1 MILRECRILTK
12 LIRQIM
18 NRKWQVTKYII
29 LDFLAAALSWTA
41 FFIYRKAVI
50 EPQRFGIDIPIEF
63 SNRYFVGLVL
73 IPALWVLFYYI
84 TGFYDNIYRRSRL
97 LELGQTTLTSLVG
110 VIVVFFVLILDD
122 YIHSYRNYYQLF
134 FTLLGLH
141 FGFTYFFRLILTTRT
156 IHRIHRR
163 KIGFNTLLIGSNEK
177 AEKVFKEMSG
187 QKRPAGNLFAGFVGV
202 ENNDDKLLGK
212 HLPRLGYLNDL
223 NRIIEK
229 NNIEEVIIA
238 IETREQERLNGILTV
253 LENRQVT
260 IWGIPDLYD
269 FLSGT
274 VKTTTI
280 YGSPLIKISNGL
292 MPAWQEKMKRLIDVV
307 CSCIAIILFLPVF
320 LVLAILILKSSK
332 GPVFYKQERI
342 GRFGKPFNIYK
353 LRSMVKDAE
362 NGTPALSSEN
372 DERITKI
379 GLFLRKTH
387 LDEIPQF
394 YNVIKGDMSLVGPR
408 PERQYFI
415 EQIVKHAPHYTHL
428 HKIRPGITSWGQVK
442 YGYASNVEEML
453 ERLPYD
459 MMYMKNISL
468 YIDFKIL
475 IYTLMVSFKANG
487 K

>member
-1 MILRECRILTK
+1 M
-12 LIRQIM
+12 M
-18 NRKWQVTKYII
+18 NKRWQVAKYLIF
-29 LDFLAAALSWTA
+29 DFLASAISWTV

-50 EPQRFGIDIPIEF
+50 EPQYFGIDIPIEF
-63 SNRYFVGLVL
+63 SNRYFLGLAF
-73 IPALWVLFYYI
+73 IPLLWILFYYI

-97 LELGQTTLTSLVG
+97 LELGQTFLTSVVG
-110 VIVVFFVLILDD
+110 VIAIFFTLILDD
-122 YIHSYRNYYQLF
+122 YIHSYKNYYQLF
-134 FTLLGLH
+134 FTLFGLH
-141 FGFTYFFRLILTTRT
+141 FGLTYLFRLVLTTRT

-177 AEKVFKEMSG
+177 AEKVYREMSS

-202 ENNDDKLLGK
+202 ENNDDRLLGQY
-212 HLPRLGYLNDL
+212 LPQLGKLNEL
-223 NRIIEK
+223 NEIIDR

-238 IETREQERLNGILTV
+238 IETREHERLNGILTV
-253 LENRQVT
+253 LENQQIT

-274 VKTTTI
+274 VKTTAI

-292 MPAWQEKMKRLIDVV
+292 MPTWQANMKRLLDVV
-307 CSCIAIILFLPVF
+307 LSIIASIIFLPVF
-320 LVLAILILKSSK
+320 IVLAVLIKKSSK
-332 GPVFYKQERI
+332 GPIIYKQERI

-353 LRSMVKDAE
+353 LRSMVHGAE

-379 GLFLRKTH
+379 GRFLRKTH

-408 PERQYFI
+408 PERQFYI
-415 EQIVKHAPHYTHL
+415 DQIVKQAPHYTHL
-428 HKIRPGITSWGQVK
+428 HKLRPGITSWGQVK

-453 ERLPYD
+453 ERLPFD
-459 MMYMKNISL
+459 IMYLKNISL

-475 IYTLMVSFKANG
+475 IYTLMVAFKANG